1 MSERTDERQSEAK
14 DGRTMNPAV
23 GVGAGIAIGVAVV
36 LLVCLRPKAML
47 KVVGIL
53 LIFAL
58 AAYAFTLVVDM
69 AGSGRSQK
77 SEMIHKVE

>member
-1 MSERTDERQSEAK
+1 MDLSRIV
-14 DGRTMNPAV
+14 NHIV
-23 GVGAGIAIGVAVV
+23 GFYYGHTAIAIAIGVAIV
-36 LLVCLRPKAML
+36 LLVCFRPKAML

>member
-1 MSERTDERQSEAK
+1 MDLSQIV
-14 DGRTMNPAV
+14 NHI
-23 GVGAGIAIGVAVV
+23 AGFYYGHTAIAIAIGVAIV
-36 LLVCLRPKAML
+36 LLVCFRPKAML